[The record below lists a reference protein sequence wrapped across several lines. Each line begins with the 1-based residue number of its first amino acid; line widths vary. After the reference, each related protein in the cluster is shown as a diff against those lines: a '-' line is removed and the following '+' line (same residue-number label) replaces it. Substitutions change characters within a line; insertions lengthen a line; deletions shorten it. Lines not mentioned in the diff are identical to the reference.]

1 MNQKL
6 YNMECKSCG
15 SVKFKKIRYG
25 LYECEYC
32 GRTIHDESESNEL
45 IQKIFEPTL
54 IDYNTI
60 HTGFNIIDP
69 TRILSFKQDELDRER
84 KMLELQMEIEE
95 AKIKDDIL
103 QKQCSNLKRFLAKI
117 KRML

>member
-1 MNQKL
+1 
-6 YNMECKSCG
+6 MECKSCG
-15 SVKFKKIRYG
+15 SVKFKNIRYG

-32 GRTIHDESESNEL
+32 GRQIEISSVLRVDNPMNNMFINDFGHIML
-45 IQKIFEPTL
+45 
-54 IDYNTI
+54 
-60 HTGFNIIDP
+60 DP

-117 KRML
+117 KRMLQL